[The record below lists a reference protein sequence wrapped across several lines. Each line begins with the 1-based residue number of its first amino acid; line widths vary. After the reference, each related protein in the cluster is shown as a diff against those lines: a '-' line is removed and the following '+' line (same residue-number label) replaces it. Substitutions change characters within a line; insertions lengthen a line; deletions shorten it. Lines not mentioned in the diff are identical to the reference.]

1 MSVSGTQAIDRAA
14 ALLSLV
20 VYADHPCSY
29 GDLVAETGLARS
41 TASRLLAALERHH
54 LLGRDAT
61 GAYHPG
67 SLFAVHAA
75 RHEPTEALVH
85 AAGPV
90 LDEVNR
96 GTGETVNLAVPSG
109 EGVVQVAQVD
119 STFRLAVSNWVGVN
133 VPAHCSALGKV
144 LYAFEAIPPPRG
156 RLERRTARTAGT
168 SDELAAQLHEIRQD
182 GFAYTHGELEEGL
195 DGVAAPVRGRD
206 GRVLASLGVSGPSFR
221 MVDSLT
227 EIAALVVSQSDR
239 LSFDMGYR
247 PDHAAHP
254 RSTRRQQQ

>member
-54 LLGRDAT
+54 LLGRDAA
-61 GAYHPG
+61 GGYHPG

-75 RHEPTEALVH
+75 RHEPTEALVR
-85 AAGPV
+85 AAEPF
-90 LDEVNR
+90 LDEVNHA
-96 GTGETVNLAVPSG
+96 TGETVNLAVPSG

-119 STFRLAVSNWVGVN
+119 STFQLGAGNWVGVQ
-133 VPAHCSALGKV
+133 VPPHCSALGKV
-144 LYAFEAIPPPRG
+144 LYAYKAIPAPRG
-156 RLERRTARTAGT
+156 RLERRTERTVAT
-168 SDELAAQLHEIRQD
+168 PAELERQLGEVRSR

-195 DGVAAPVRGRD
+195 DGVAAPVWGRD
-206 GRVLASLGVSGPSFR
+206 GTVLAALGVSGPSFR
-221 MVDSLT
+221 MVDSLD

-239 LSFDMGYR
+239 LSLDMGYH
-247 PDHAAHP
+247 PDHQAHQRP
-254 RSTRRQQQ
+254 TRRQQQ